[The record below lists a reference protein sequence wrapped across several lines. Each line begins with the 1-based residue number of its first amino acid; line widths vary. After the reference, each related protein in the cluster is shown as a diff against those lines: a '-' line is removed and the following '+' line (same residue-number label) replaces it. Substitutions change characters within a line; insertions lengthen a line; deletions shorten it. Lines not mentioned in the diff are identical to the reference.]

1 MSLDFDNWVY
11 EGPQWDNVP
20 NVVPFMFKN
29 SEKILRNVTQ
39 WIKQYKLDQKF
50 DGVQKQID
58 QSNQKIKEIESDFKD
73 LLKIM
78 EQKTSQQFQEVNIKL
93 QQQEET
99 IKSLEQKLKMKDFQV
114 EQDIEIKDEYNQL
127 NKVYSK
133 YFGQKKQN
141 QISSQKIE
149 TSDAQKKDQRKN
161 SIAKNTPIDLKT
173 NSKRSSVTNSQKE
186 ISLSEKNNNCKD
198 SVENK
203 WQIEDE
209 TYQYENQFII
219 WKMIN
224 AALSESHFNIEINR
238 IKEIIELHQQQLK
251 TEIDSTKVQL
261 STNNNLISQVDV
273 TIQEVQ
279 KMNENKFDKIF
290 SYNLDKFGD
299 QLQRGLQDIEF
310 LQQSKFLIET
320 LDSKYDEK
328 CNTLNTEI
336 TQTNRKIE
344 ELKPPIEAQFVQIQK
359 VMDEA
364 QKGNEVCKT
373 QLNFKINELSKQLN
387 DKIATNIEDVN
398 IKIDNCSKECSSQIE
413 LQNNNIKTNTANF
426 NKNVSTFRNDIIAD
440 LEKLENGL
448 ADIFPRIKE
457 FQTIVLEIQ
466 KQLIDIA
473 EMEHIKFNENLQQKM
488 SVFITNIWKK
498 ADKTEVALEKLI
510 DSFLDYNQQQMS
522 LMNTDLLQLSQ
533 NQQLSPKG
541 MDRVNS
547 QTLGNIDNLLN
558 LKKVQQKD
566 QSMDEGEEFNDN
578 LEENSSSNY
587 PLKRLKSLNQQ
598 NNKNFHTQESQ
609 IQESPIPPKRPYLR
623 LEKDQIKLKKIQ
635 YTNACKEHNISFTKA
650 LDLDSQINGVRQN
663 HSSQKTKR
671 ALVSQG
677 QTSSVNNNLISAKG
691 SAIIQQ
697 SHEKINKNPINEYS
711 QLQSIHI
718 QNKKID
724 SSNILKPT
732 FNRFY
737 ENRDQ
742 ANLSQHSENQELI
755 FNQFNR
761 IGSSQN
767 RKRATSQ
774 NRTKIAS
781 NSFAVFNSNC
791 TQLNDSHHFEITSG
805 QNTNVNSTNNQ
816 QNIGSTNL
824 EPFIDQQQ
832 SPVINPVNRFQHHKR
847 KEHEINLQKN
857 LLDIKLR
864 ILKKVKQNTEQE
876 QYFTDNH
883 FSNNQSI
890 PSQK

>member
-50 DGVQKQID
+50 DCVQKQID
-58 QSNQKIKEIESDFKD
+58 QSNQKIKEMDSDFKD

-78 EQKTSQQFQEVNIKL
+78 EQKTSQQFQEVNKKL
-93 QQQEET
+93 QQQEDT
-99 IKSLEQKLKMKDFQV
+99 IKSLEQRLKMRDFQV
-114 EQDIEIKDEYNQL
+114 EQEIQIKDEYNQL
-127 NKVYSK
+127 NKVYCK
-133 YFGQKKQN
+133 YFSRSKQSQASN
-141 QISSQKIE
+141 QKIE
-149 TSDAQKKDQRKN
+149 DVQKKDQRKS
-161 SIAKNTPIDLKT
+161 SIAKDTPI
-173 NSKRSSVTNSQKE
+173 NSKRSSVVSSQKE
-186 ISLSEKNNNCKD
+186 IAVSEKNSNCKD
-198 SVENK
+198 SVEINQ
-203 WQIEDE
+203 QIEDE
-209 TYQYENQFII
+209 NYQFENQFII

-224 AALSESHFNIEINR
+224 AALNESHFNTELHN
-238 IKEIIELHQQQLK
+238 IKEIIEVHQQQLK

-290 SYNLDKFGD
+290 SYNLDKFGE
-299 QLQRGLQDIEF
+299 QLERGLQDIEF
-310 LQQSKFLIET
+310 LQQSKLLIET

-328 CNTLNTEI
+328 CNTLHTEI

-344 ELKPPIEAQFVQIQK
+344 ELKPPIEAQFLEIK
-359 VMDEA
+359 KAMDEA
-364 QKGNEVCKT
+364 QKGNEVVKT
-373 QLNFKINELSKQLN
+373 QLSFKINEINKQLN
-387 DKIATNIEDVN
+387 DKITTNIEDV
-398 IKIDNCSKECSSQIE
+398 IVKIDNCQKECNSQIE
-413 LQNNNIKTNTANF
+413 QQNNNIKTNTANVS
-426 NKNVSTFRNDIIAD
+426 KNVSTFRNDIIAD

-510 DSFLDYNQQQMS
+510 DSFLDYNQYQMS
-522 LMNTDLLQLSQ
+522 LMNIEFLQLSQ

-541 MDRVNS
+541 GIDRVNS
-547 QTLGNIDNLLN
+547 QTLGNIDNLSN
-558 LKKVQQKD
+558 LKKEQQKN
-566 QSMDEGEEFNDN
+566 QSMDEGEEFNDD
-578 LEENSSSNY
+578 LEENSNSNY
-587 PLKRLKSLNQQ
+587 PLIRLKSLNQS
-598 NNKNFHTQESQ
+598 NNKNFQTQESQ
-609 IQESPIPPKRPYLR
+609 IQESPIQPKRPYLR

-650 LDLDSQINGVRQN
+650 LDLDSQINGVRQS
-663 HSSQKTKR
+663 HSSQKAKR

-677 QTSSVNNNLISAKG
+677 QTSSVNNNLISNKG

-711 QLQSIHI
+711 QLQPIYL

-724 SSNILKPT
+724 SSHIIKPT

-742 ANLSQHSENQELI
+742 ANSSQHSENQELI
-755 FNQFNR
+755 LNQFNR

-781 NSFAVFNSNC
+781 NSFIVFNSNA
-791 TQLNDSHHFEITSG
+791 TQLNDSHHFEIASG
-805 QNTNVNSTNNQ
+805 QNTNVHNTNQ
-816 QNIGSTNL
+816 QNLGSTNL
-824 EPFIDQQQ
+824 EPLIDYQQ
-832 SPVINPVNRFQHHKR
+832 SPVINPVNRFQNSKR

>member
-29 SEKILRNVTQ
+29 SEKILRNVTL
-39 WIKQYKLDQKF
+39 WIKQYKLDQRF

-58 QSNQKIKEIESDFKD
+58 QSNQKIKEVELDFKD

-78 EQKTSQQFQEVNIKL
+78 EQKTSQQFQEVNKKL

-99 IKSLEQKLKMKDFQV
+99 IKSLEHRLKMRDFQV
-114 EQDIEIKDEYNQL
+114 EQEIEIKEEYNQL
-127 NKVYSK
+127 NKVYCK
-133 YFGQKKQN
+133 YFGPSKQT
-141 QISSQKIE
+141 QVSSQKIE
-149 TSDAQKKDQRKN
+149 IQEAQKKEQRKS
-161 SIAKNTPIDLKT
+161 SIAKNTPIDLKA

-186 ISLSEKNNNCKD
+186 IAVSEKNNNCKD

-203 WQIEDE
+203 GQIEDE
-209 TYQYENQFII
+209 VYQYENQFII

-224 AALSESHFNIEINR
+224 AALNESHFNTEINK

-290 SYNLDKFGD
+290 SYNLDKFGE
-299 QLQRGLQDIEF
+299 QLERGLQDIEF
-310 LQQSKFLIET
+310 LQQSKLLIET

-328 CNTLNTEI
+328 CNTLHTEI

-344 ELKPPIEAQFVQIQK
+344 ELKPPIEAQFVSIQK
-359 VMDEA
+359 AMDEA
-364 QKGNEVCKT
+364 QKANEVNKT
-373 QLNFKINELSKQLN
+373 QLNFKISELSKQLN
-387 DKIATNIEDVN
+387 EKITSNIEDVN
-398 IKIDNCSKECSSQIE
+398 VKIDNCQKECSQQIE
-413 LQNNNIKTNTANF
+413 QQNNSIKTNTANI

-457 FQTIVLEIQ
+457 FQNIVLEIQ

-473 EMEHIKFNENLQQKM
+473 EMEHVKFNENLQQKM

-522 LMNTDLLQLSQ
+522 FMNIDLIQLSQ

-541 MDRVNS
+541 IDRVNS
-547 QTLGNIDNLLN
+547 STLGNIDNLSN
-558 LKKVQQKD
+558 LKKEQYKN
-566 QSMDEGEEFNDN
+566 QSMDEGEEFNDD
-578 LEENSSSNY
+578 LEENSSNNY
-587 PLKRLKSLNQQ
+587 PLIRLKSLNQQ

-650 LDLDSQINGVRQN
+650 LDLDSQINGVRQS
-663 HSSQKTKR
+663 HSSQKAKR

-711 QLQSIHI
+711 QQQQIHI

-724 SSNILKPT
+724 SSQILKQT

-742 ANLSQHSENQELI
+742 ANSSQHAENQELM
-755 FNQFNR
+755 FNQINR

-781 NSFAVFNSNC
+781 NSFVVFNSNG

-805 QNTNVNSTNNQ
+805 QNTNVHSTNNQ
-816 QNIGSTNL
+816 QNLGSTNL
-824 EPFIDQQQ
+824 EPLIDYQQ
-832 SPVINPVNRFQHHKR
+832 SPVINPLNRFQNHKR